1 MRRTL
6 LTATGWTAFI
16 FAIYVF
22 LGFRPA
28 PPDTIGEGE
37 ICYRCHRVIAD
48 ARLAAE
54 IMDRNLPTK
63 YKTSGCMATLRGR
76 PSRATVPRY
85 YVTDFAS
92 GGLIE
97 AEHAFFVPVLINDKT
112 NERDYRAYSRAAWPT
127 SPHRCSASSVVRW
140 DTVVERARRRA

>member
-16 FAIYVF
+16 FAVYVF
-22 LGFRPA
+22 LGFRPV
-28 PPDTIGEGE
+28 PPQTIGEGE
-37 ICYRCHRVIAD
+37 VCFKCRRVITD

-54 IMDRNLPTK
+54 TMDRNLPTK
-63 YKTSGCMATLRGR
+63 YKTAGCMAAYAASHPGGG
-76 PSRATVPRY
+76 SKH

-97 AEHAFFVPVLINDKT
+97 AERAFFVPVVINDTT
-112 NERDYRAYSRAAWPT
+112 NERDYRAYYSHGMANIAAQ
-127 SPHRCSASSVVRW
+127 VLGVGVLRW
-140 DTVVERARRRA
+140 DGVVERARSRA

>member
-16 FAIYVF
+16 FAVYVF

-28 PPDTIGEGE
+28 PPQTIGEGE
-37 ICYRCHRVIAD
+37 VCYKCHHVITSAK
-48 ARLAAE
+48 LAAE

-63 YKTSGCMATLRGR
+63 YRTAGCMAAYAAAH
-76 PSRATVPRY
+76 PSNDARY
-85 YVTDFAS
+85 YVTDFVS

-97 AEHAFFVPVLINDKT
+97 AEHAFFVPVVINDKT
-112 NERDYRAYSRAAWPT
+112 NERDYRAYYSRGMADIAAQVLGVQ
-127 SPHRCSASSVVRW
+127 VVRW
-140 DTVVERARRRA
+140 DALVKNARERA